1 MLGHTA
7 ISERAIGDASL
18 GNDLFGASSQDLNF
32 TQTTVGD
39 LLFTEI
45 SPSVTVTWPEVTHTG
60 DSWTEITHTG
70 DTWTDK
76 TV

>member
-32 TQTTVGD
+32 TQTSVGAILWEEVD
-39 LLFTEI
+39 
-45 SPSVTVTWPEVTHTG
+45 PSVTVTWTETTHTG

-70 DTWTDK
+70 DSWTEV
-76 TV
+76 TR

>member
-39 LLFTEI
+39 LLFTDI
-45 SPSVTVTWPEVTHTG
+45 YLTIICFLLGSKYCT
-60 DSWTEITHTG
+60 
-70 DTWTDK
+70 
-76 TV
+76 

>member
-45 SPSVTVTWPEVTHTG
+45 SPLLNCKSFISTFLYIN
-60 DSWTEITHTG
+60 SL
-70 DTWTDK
+70 K
-76 TV
+76 N